1 MLLKKIGKKL
11 PVIEPD
17 MKLTPT
23 IKLIGKAIVSVLN
36 KLTFLLLE
44 LFCMPIINNKN
55 KQELKVIEKI
65 NLLNA
70 SDIFYI
76 AQYISNINYKLYFWN
91 TIFFARYLD
100 AEGKFKPALINSLSS
115 FFIIIRFIS

>member
-1 MLLKKIGKKL
+1 
-11 PVIEPD
+11 

-55 KQELKVIEKI
+55 KQELKVTEKI
-65 NLLNA
+65 NFLDALE
-70 SDIFYI
+70 IFFI
-76 AQYISNINYKLYFWN
+76 TQYISNIDYK
-91 TIFFARYLD
+91 
-100 AEGKFKPALINSLSS
+100 
-115 FFIIIRFIS
+115 

>member
-36 KLTFLLLE
+36 KLIFLLLE

-55 KQELKVIEKI
+55 RQELKVIEK
-65 NLLNA
+65 NNFLNA
-70 SDIFYI
+70 PDISCI
-76 AQYISNINYKLYFWN
+76 RQYF
-91 TIFFARYLD
+91 
-100 AEGKFKPALINSLSS
+100 
-115 FFIIIRFIS
+115 

>member
-1 MLLKKIGKKL
+1 MFLKKICKKL

-23 IKLIGKAIVSVLN
+23 IKLIGKEIVSCLN
-36 KLTFLLLE
+36 KLTFPLLE
-44 LFCMPIINNKN
+44 LFCIPIINNKN

-70 SDIFYI
+70 SDIYLI
-76 AQYISNINYKLYFWN
+76 TQYNFNINYKFCFLECHFFWLG
-91 TIFFARYLD
+91 I
-100 AEGKFKPALINSLSS
+100 
-115 FFIIIRFIS
+115 

>member
-1 MLLKKIGKKL
+1 MFLKKIGKKL

-70 SDIFYI
+70 SDISHI
-76 AQYISNINYKLYFWN
+76 TQYISNINYKLYFSGYH
-91 TIFFARYLD
+91 FFLL
-100 AEGKFKPALINSLSS
+100 GI
-115 FFIIIRFIS
+115 

>member
-1 MLLKKIGKKL
+1 MLLKKIGTKL
-11 PVIEPD
+11 PVIEPV

-23 IKLIGKAIVSVLN
+23 IKLIGKATVSFLN

-65 NLLNA
+65 NFLKA
-70 SDIFYI
+70 PDIYFI
-76 AQYISNINYKLYFWN
+76 TQYISNINYKLCFLESHSFW
-91 TIFFARYLD
+91 LD
-100 AEGKFKPALINSLSS
+100 I
-115 FFIIIRFIS
+115 

>member
-23 IKLIGKAIVSVLN
+23 IKLIGKGILSFLN
-36 KLTFLLLE
+36 KFTFLLLE
-44 LFCMPIINNKN
+44 LFCIPIINNKN

-70 SDIFYI
+70 SDISYI
-76 AQYISNINYKLYFWN
+76 A
-91 TIFFARYLD
+91 
-100 AEGKFKPALINSLSS
+100 
-115 FFIIIRFIS
+115 

>member
-1 MLLKKIGKKL
+1 MFLKKIGKKL

-23 IKLIGKAIVSVLN
+23 IKLIGKEIVSCLN
-36 KLTFLLLE
+36 KLTFPLIE
-44 LFCMPIINNKN
+44 LFCIPIINNKN

-70 SDIFYI
+70 SDISYI
-76 AQYISNINYKLYFWN
+76 
-91 TIFFARYLD
+91 T
-100 AEGKFKPALINSLSS
+100 
-115 FFIIIRFIS
+115 

>member
-1 MLLKKIGKKL
+1 MLKKIGTEL
-11 PVIEPD
+11 PIIEPV

-23 IKLIGKAIVSVLN
+23 IKLTGKAIVSFLN
-36 KLTFLLLE
+36 KLTSLLLE

-70 SDIFYI
+70 SDISYI
-76 AQYISNINYKLYFWN
+76 AQYISNTDYKLYFLEYH
-91 TIFFARYLD
+91 FFLL
-100 AEGKFKPALINSLSS
+100 GI
-115 FFIIIRFIS
+115 

>member
-11 PVIEPD
+11 PVIEPV

-23 IKLIGKAIVSVLN
+23 IKLIGKATVSFLN

-65 NLLNA
+65 NFLNVT
-70 SDIFYI
+70 DISNI
-76 AQYISNINYKLYFWN
+76 NQYISNINYKLCFLEDHFFWLG
-91 TIFFARYLD
+91 I
-100 AEGKFKPALINSLSS
+100 
-115 FFIIIRFIS
+115 

>member
-55 KQELKVIEKI
+55 KQELKVTEKI
-65 NLLNA
+65 NFLEALK
-70 SDIFYI
+70 IFFI
-76 AQYISNINYKLYFWN
+76 TQYISNIDYKLCFLEYHFFW
-91 TIFFARYLD
+91 
-100 AEGKFKPALINSLSS
+100 LS
-115 FFIIIRFIS
+115 I